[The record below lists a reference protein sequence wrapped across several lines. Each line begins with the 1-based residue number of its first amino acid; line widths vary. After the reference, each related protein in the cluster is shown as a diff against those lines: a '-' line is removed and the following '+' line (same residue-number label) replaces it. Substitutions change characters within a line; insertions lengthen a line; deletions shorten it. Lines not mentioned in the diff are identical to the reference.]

1 MDHKTIQ
8 RKLLRYLD
16 DELSEKERSQV
27 RHHLK
32 NCRTC
37 RDGLKAIE
45 SMWVSEQPIERQ
57 TAPPFLWTRISAQL
71 EAKAEKKIFKGLK
84 KPLRLALRPILTIVV
99 LFFIFY
105 SGINLGKLMTGS
117 SESVTEISTAR
128 ITDNFGSSYFEILP
142 PGSLDA
148 QVLALDKSEIQK

>member
-8 RKLLRYLD
+8 KKLLRYLD
-16 DELSEKERSQV
+16 DALSEKEKSQV

-32 NCRTC
+32 NCRIC
-37 RDGLKAIE
+37 RDALQTIE
-45 SMWVSEQPIERQ
+45 SMWNTEQPIERQ

-71 EAKAEKKIFKGLK
+71 EPEAKKKIFKGLK

-117 SESVTEISTAR
+117 FENVTEISTAR
-128 ITDNFGSSYFEILP
+128 IADDFGSSYFEILP

-148 QVLALDKSEIQK
+148 QVLALDKSGI